1 MAKREIKMT
10 VYVKENKKY
19 VASRYCVDKEA
30 VYSALA
36 SDLINKKILKASY
49 ISRIIR
55 FSNYDGTQTVK
66 VFYDNGVM
74 CEYVVENNI

>member
-1 MAKREIKMT
+1 MREIKMT
-10 VYVKENKKY
+10 VYVKEGKKY
-19 VASRYCVDKEA
+19 NASRYCIDREA
-30 VYSALA
+30 VYAALA

-49 ISRIIR
+49 ISRIVR

-74 CEYVVENNI
+74 CEYIVENHI

>member
-1 MAKREIKMT
+1 MREIKMT
-10 VYVKENKKY
+10 VYVKEGKKY
-19 VASRYCVDKEA
+19 NASRYCIDREA
-30 VYSALA
+30 VYAALA

-49 ISRIIR
+49 ISRIVR

-74 CEYVVENNI
+74 CEYIVESHI